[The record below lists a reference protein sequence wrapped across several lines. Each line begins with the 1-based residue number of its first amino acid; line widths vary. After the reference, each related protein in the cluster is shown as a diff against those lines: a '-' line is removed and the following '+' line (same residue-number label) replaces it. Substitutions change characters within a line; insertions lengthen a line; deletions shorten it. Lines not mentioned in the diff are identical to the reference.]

1 MFTASNA
8 ASIILAVDSCIDSI
22 CEKEA
27 SLEMRMIIEVL
38 TTYNEAGSTRQ
49 V

>member
-1 MFTASNA
+1 MSTASKA
-8 ASIILAVDSCIDSI
+8 ASNIDAVDSCIDSI

-27 SLEMRMIIEVL
+27 SLEMRMIIEVP
-38 TTYNEAGSTRQ
+38 TIYNEQGSTRQ

>member
-8 ASIILAVDSCIDSI
+8 ASIILAVDSWIDSI

-27 SLEMRMIIEVL
+27 SLEIQITVEVL

>member
-8 ASIILAVDSCIDSI
+8 ASIILAVDSWIDSI

-27 SLEMRMIIEVL
+27 SLEMEMIFEVL